1 MGIQSSKNQYSFQN
15 HYYIVEDSF
24 PADNYYKLQSKLTDE
39 LFVGREL
46 QSLDK
51 QDVQELEYI
60 INEKVKNPSPY
71 VTKLLSAEKDQ
82 EEGYCETNKKF
93 YLLYREVSKLLA
105 HEI

>member
-1 MGIQSSKNQYSFQN
+1 M
-15 HYYIVEDSF
+15 
-24 PADNYYKLQSKLTDE
+24 
-39 LFVGREL
+39 
-46 QSLDK
+46 
-51 QDVQELEYI
+51 QELEYI

-93 YLLYREVSKLLA
+93 YLLYREASKLLA